1 MDEWIGLL
9 VGLLFWRTVL
19 VTGLG
24 LVAAMGLA
32 ALFPSIHGGLFVVM
46 VLVAFG
52 GGLLWHGRTT
62 EPASD
67 QPGLEEVPMSAPVAF
82 LGLMFIGFSWGGLL
96 ELLIGVPLVVATL
109 LLLSPFLFAPV
120 LAWLTR
126 RRSAMRAKVF
136 GSVAMIAGYAVP
148 YIIFWLF

>member
-9 VGLLFWRTVL
+9 VGLLFWRIVL

-24 LVAAMGLA
+24 LVVAMGLA
-32 ALFPSIHGGLFVVM
+32 ALFPSMHGGVNVALVLF
-46 VLVAFG
+46 AFG

-62 EPASD
+62 EPARD
-67 QPGLEEVPMSAPVAF
+67 QPGLEEAPVSAPVAF

-96 ELLIGVPLVVATL
+96 EFLIGVPLVVATL

-126 RRSAMRAKVF
+126 RSLAMRAKVF

-148 YIIFWLF
+148 YIIFWLL